1 MNTINYDGSKS
12 PYLEN
17 YLSKSYPQLQLYWRD
32 GVYVANVD
40 DANALQA
47 LIDAYD
53 PIPDAIADAIDQC
66 DAWHASTLKAAVT
79 PYTIEERET
88 WSIKL
93 EAAKAY
99 LADTATDYQTAMLT
113 AEAPAYGYTTEEH
126 AQRIIE
132 KSQAYHVLVG
142 QLAGMR
148 EQAKNAIREAD
159 TLPQIQAVIDS
170 LKS

>member
-1 MNTINYDGSKS
+1 MNPINYDGSKS

-53 PIPDAIADAIDQC
+53 PIPDAIADAINQC
-66 DAWHASTLKAAVT
+66 DAWHSAAYDFAAE
-79 PYTIEERET
+79 PYTEEERQT
-88 WSIKL
+88 WPFKL
-93 EAAKAY
+93 PAALAY
-99 LADTATDYQTAMLT
+99 LAGTASEVQIEMLS
-113 AEAPAYGYTTEEH
+113 AEAPSHGYTTEQH
-126 AQRIIE
+126 AQRVIE